1 MKFFK
6 INPNTD
12 FDLLCSFINPHKM
25 GQKIMSEKT
34 KIHFIFIKDIS
45 TPAANILKQDALRI
59 GAELI
64 THKEVIT
71 AKITHSN
78 ALLMASKEQIQKLIA
93 KEKLQDFGL
102 KNLAL
107 FLQKDFLKP
116 KKAELMAVINV
127 NEDSFNADSR
137 VSYKDFEER
146 LNEILALN
154 PEYIDIGA
162 VSSRP
167 KSVYCGKEEEFRY
180 CGKEEEFRRLKNVL
194 DLIYDKNYYEKAIFS
209 LDSFDEYC
217 LEYAL
222 NKGFKFIN
230 DISSL
235 RNLNLAKLASK
246 YNAKYCLMHMQND
259 PLTMQDDPR
268 YDDLL
273 DEMSSFFKEKLEILD
288 TLGVKESIL
297 DVGIGFGKSAEHNM
311 ILIKHL
317 EHFLQFKKPLLIG
330 ASRKSVINAYY
341 ESEVKDRLA
350 GTLYLH
356 LKAFEN
362 GASIIRVHDLY
373 EHKQLFALAQ
383 AMDNIGV

>member
-12 FDLLCSFINPHKM
+12 FNLLCSFINPHKM

-45 TPAANILKQDALRI
+45 TPAANILKQDALRV

-78 ALLMASKEQIQKLIA
+78 ALLMASKEQIQKLVV

-107 FLQKDFLKP
+107 FLQKDFLKQ

-127 NEDSFNADSR
+127 NEDSFNAKSR
-137 VSYKDFEER
+137 VSEEDFEKR
-146 LNEILALN
+146 LNDFLALK

-167 KSVYCGKEEEFRY
+167 GSEYCGKEEEF
-180 CGKEEEFRRLKNVL
+180 KRLKKVL
-194 DLIYDKNYYEKAIFS
+194 DLIYEKNYYEQAIFS

-222 NKGFKFIN
+222 NKGFKLIN
-230 DISSL
+230 DITSL

-246 YNAKYCLMHMQND
+246 YGAKYCLMHMQNN
-259 PLTMQDDPR
+259 PNNMQDNPF
-268 YDDLL
+268 YEDLL
-273 DEMSSFFKEKLEILD
+273 HEMTLFFKEKLEL
-288 TLGVKESIL
+288 LESFGVKESIL
-297 DVGIGFGKSAEHNM
+297 DVGIGFGKSAGHNM

-317 EHFLQFKKPLLIG
+317 EHFLQFNKPLLIG
-330 ASRKSVINAYY
+330 ASRKSVINAYFQ
-341 ESEVKDRLA
+341 SEIKDRLA

>member
-12 FDLLCSFINPHKM
+12 FNLLCSFINPHKM

-34 KIHFIFIKDIS
+34 QIHFILIKDIA
-45 TPAANILKQDALRI
+45 TPAANILKQDALRV

-71 AKITHSN
+71 TKITHSN
-78 ALLMASKEQIQKLIA
+78 ALLMATKEQIQKLIN

-102 KNLAL
+102 KNLAR
-107 FLQKDFLKP
+107 FLENDFSKP
-116 KKAELMAVINV
+116 KQAELMAVINV

-167 KSVYCGKEEEFRY
+167 KSVY

-268 YDDLL
+268 YNDLL

-288 TLGVKESIL
+288 ALGVKESIL

-317 EHFLQFKKPLLIG
+317 EHFLQFKKPLLVG

-373 EHKQLFALAQ
+373 EHKQLFTMAN
-383 AMDNIGV
+383 AMQSIGV

>member
-12 FDLLCSFINPHKM
+12 FNLLCSFINPHKM

-34 KIHFIFIKDIS
+34 QIHFILIKDIA
-45 TPAANILKQDALRI
+45 TPAANILKQDALRV

-71 AKITHSN
+71 AKITYSN
-78 ALLMASKEQIQKLIA
+78 ALLMATKEQIQKLIN

-102 KNLAL
+102 KNLAR
-107 FLQKDFLKP
+107 FLENDFSKP
-116 KKAELMAVINV
+116 KQAELMTVINV

-167 KSVYCGKEEEFRY
+167 KSVY

-373 EHKQLFALAQ
+373 EHKQLFAMAN
-383 AMDNIGV
+383 AMQSIGV

>member
-12 FDLLCSFINPHKM
+12 FNLLCSFINPHKM

-34 KIHFIFIKDIS
+34 KTHFIFIKDIS
-45 TPAANILKQDALRI
+45 TPAANILKQDALRV

-78 ALLMASKEQIQKLIA
+78 ALLMASKEQIQKLIV

-373 EHKQLFALAQ
+373 EHKQLFAMAN
-383 AMDNIGV
+383 AMQSIGV

>member
-12 FDLLCSFINPHKM
+12 FNLLCSFINPHKM

-34 KIHFIFIKDIS
+34 QIHFILIKDIA
-45 TPAANILKQDALRI
+45 TPAANILKQDALRV

-71 AKITHSN
+71 TKITHSN
-78 ALLMASKEQIQKLIA
+78 ALLMATKEQIQKLIN

-102 KNLAL
+102 KNLAR
-107 FLQKDFLKP
+107 FLENDFSKP
-116 KKAELMAVINV
+116 KQVELMAVINV

-167 KSVYCGKEEEFRY
+167 KSVY

-273 DEMSSFFKEKLEILD
+273 DEMSGFFKEKLEILD
-288 TLGVKESIL
+288 ALGVKESIL

-317 EHFLQFKKPLLIG
+317 EHFLQFKKPLLVG

-373 EHKQLFALAQ
+373 EHKQLFAMAN
-383 AMDNIGV
+383 AMQSIGV

>member
-12 FDLLCSFINPHKM
+12 FNLLCSFINPHKM

-45 TPAANILKQDALRI
+45 TPAANILKQDALRV

-71 AKITHSN
+71 AKITYSN
-78 ALLMASKEQIQKLIA
+78 ALLMATKEQIQKLIN

-102 KNLAL
+102 KNLAR
-107 FLQKDFLKP
+107 FLENDFSKP
-116 KKAELMAVINV
+116 KQAELMAVINV

-167 KSVYCGKEEEFRY
+167 KSVY

-317 EHFLQFKKPLLIG
+317 EHFLQFKKPLLVG

-373 EHKQLFALAQ
+373 EHKQLFAMAN
-383 AMDNIGV
+383 AMQSIGV

>member
-34 KIHFIFIKDIS
+34 QIHFIFIKDIS
-45 TPAANILKQDALRI
+45 TPAANILKQDALRV

-78 ALLMASKEQIQKLIA
+78 ALLMASKEQIQKLIN

-102 KNLAL
+102 KNLAR
-107 FLQKDFLKP
+107 FLENGFSKP
-116 KKAELMAVINV
+116 KQAELMAVINV

>member
-12 FDLLCSFINPHKM
+12 FNLLCSFINPHKM

-45 TPAANILKQDALRI
+45 TPAANILKQDALRV

-78 ALLMASKEQIQKLIA
+78 ALLMASKEQIQKLVV

-107 FLQKDFLKP
+107 FLQKDFLKQ

-127 NEDSFNADSR
+127 NEDSFNAKSR
-137 VSYKDFEER
+137 VSEEDFEKR
-146 LNEILALN
+146 LNDFLALK

-167 KSVYCGKEEEFRY
+167 GSEYCGKEEEF
-180 CGKEEEFRRLKNVL
+180 KRLKKVL
-194 DLIYDKNYYEKAIFS
+194 DLIYEKNYYEQAIFS

-222 NKGFKFIN
+222 NKGFKLIN
-230 DISSL
+230 DITSL

-246 YNAKYCLMHMQND
+246 YGAKYCLMHMQNN
-259 PLTMQDDPR
+259 PNNMQDNPF
-268 YDDLL
+268 YEDLL
-273 DEMSSFFKEKLEILD
+273 DEMTLFFKEKLEL
-288 TLGVKESIL
+288 LESFGVKESIL

-317 EHFLQFKKPLLIG
+317 EHFLQFNKPLLIG
-330 ASRKSVINAYY
+330 ASRKSVINAYFK
-341 ESEVKDRLA
+341 SEIKDRLA

-373 EHKQLFALAQ
+373 EHKQLFALVQ

>member
-12 FDLLCSFINPHKM
+12 FNLLCSFINPHKM

-34 KIHFIFIKDIS
+34 QIHFILIKDIA
-45 TPAANILKQDALRI
+45 TPAANILKQDALRV

-78 ALLMASKEQIQKLIA
+78 ALLMASKEQIQKLVV

-102 KNLAL
+102 KNLAR
-107 FLQKDFLKP
+107 FLENGFSKP
-116 KKAELMAVINV
+116 KQAELMAVINV

-317 EHFLQFKKPLLIG
+317 EHFLQFKKPLLVG

-373 EHKQLFALAQ
+373 EHKQLFAMAN
-383 AMDNIGV
+383 AMQSIGV

>member
-12 FDLLCSFINPHKM
+12 FNLLCSFINPHKM

-34 KIHFIFIKDIS
+34 QIHFILIKDIA
-45 TPAANILKQDALRI
+45 TPAANILKQDALRV

-71 AKITHSN
+71 AKITYSN
-78 ALLMASKEQIQKLIA
+78 ALLMATKEQIQKLIN

-102 KNLAL
+102 KNLAR
-107 FLQKDFLKP
+107 FLENGFSKP
-116 KKAELMAVINV
+116 KQAELMAVINV

-167 KSVYCGKEEEFRY
+167 KSVY

-288 TLGVKESIL
+288 ALGVKESIL

-317 EHFLQFKKPLLIG
+317 EHFLQFKKPLLVG

-373 EHKQLFALAQ
+373 EHKQLFAMAN
-383 AMDNIGV
+383 AMQSIGV

>member
-12 FDLLCSFINPHKM
+12 FNLLCSFINPHKM

-45 TPAANILKQDALRI
+45 TPAANILKQDALRV

-78 ALLMASKEQIQKLIA
+78 ALLMASKEQIQKLVV

-107 FLQKDFLKP
+107 FLQKDFLKQ
-116 KKAELMAVINV
+116 KKTELMAVINV
-127 NEDSFNADSR
+127 NEDSFNAKSR
-137 VSYKDFEER
+137 VSEEDFEKR
-146 LNEILALN
+146 LNDFLALK

-167 KSVYCGKEEEFRY
+167 GSEYCGKEEEF
-180 CGKEEEFRRLKNVL
+180 KRLKKVL
-194 DLIYDKNYYEKAIFS
+194 DLIYEKNYYEQAIFS

-222 NKGFKFIN
+222 NKGFKLIN
-230 DISSL
+230 DITSL

-246 YNAKYCLMHMQND
+246 YGAKYCLMHMQNN
-259 PLTMQDDPR
+259 PNNMQDNPF
-268 YDDLL
+268 YEDLL
-273 DEMSSFFKEKLEILD
+273 DEMTLFFKEKLEL
-288 TLGVKESIL
+288 LESFGVKESIL
-297 DVGIGFGKSAEHNM
+297 DVGIGFGKSAGHNM

-317 EHFLQFKKPLLIG
+317 EHFLQFNKPLLIG
-330 ASRKSVINAYY
+330 ASRKSVINAYFQ
-341 ESEVKDRLA
+341 SEIKDRLA

>member
-12 FDLLCSFINPHKM
+12 FSLLCSFINPHKM
-25 GQKIMSEKT
+25 GQKIMSEKAQ
-34 KIHFIFIKDIS
+34 IHFILIKDIT
-45 TPAANILKQDALRI
+45 TPAANILKQDALRV

-71 AKITHSN
+71 AKIAHSN
-78 ALLMASKEQIQKLIA
+78 ALLMATKEQIQKLIN

-102 KNLAL
+102 KNLAR
-107 FLQKDFLKP
+107 FLENDFSKP
-116 KKAELMAVINV
+116 KQAELMAVINV

-167 KSVYCGKEEEFRY
+167 KSVY

-273 DEMSSFFKEKLEILD
+273 DEMSNFFKEKLEILD
-288 TLGVKESIL
+288 ALGVKESIL

-317 EHFLQFKKPLLIG
+317 EHFLQFKKPLLVG

-373 EHKQLFALAQ
+373 EHKQLFAMAN
-383 AMDNIGV
+383 AMQSIGV

>member
-12 FDLLCSFINPHKM
+12 FNLLCSFINPHKM

-45 TPAANILKQDALRI
+45 TPAANILKQDALRV

-78 ALLMASKEQIQKLIA
+78 ALLMASKEQIQKLIT

-107 FLQKDFLKP
+107 FLQKDFLKQ

-127 NEDSFNADSR
+127 NEDSFNAKSR
-137 VSYKDFEER
+137 VSEEDFEKR
-146 LNEILALN
+146 LNDFLALK

-167 KSVYCGKEEEFRY
+167 GSEYCGKEEEF
-180 CGKEEEFRRLKNVL
+180 KRLKKVL
-194 DLIYDKNYYEKAIFS
+194 DLIYEKNYYEQAIFS

-222 NKGFKFIN
+222 NKGFKLIN
-230 DISSL
+230 DITSL

-246 YNAKYCLMHMQND
+246 YGAKYCLMHMQNN
-259 PLTMQDDPR
+259 PNNMQDNPF
-268 YDDLL
+268 YEDLL
-273 DEMSSFFKEKLEILD
+273 DEMTLFFKEKLEL
-288 TLGVKESIL
+288 LESFGVKESIL
-297 DVGIGFGKSAEHNM
+297 DVGIGFGKSAGHNM

-317 EHFLQFKKPLLIG
+317 EHFLQFNKPLLIG
-330 ASRKSVINAYY
+330 ASRKSVINAYFQ
-341 ESEVKDRLA
+341 SEIKDRLA

>member
-12 FDLLCSFINPHKM
+12 FNLLCSFISPHKF

-34 KIHFIFIKDIS
+34 QIHFILIKDLS
-45 TPAANILKQDALRI
+45 VSAANILKQDALRV
-59 GAELI
+59 GAELV
-64 THKEVIT
+64 THKEVVT
-71 AKITHSN
+71 AKIMHSN
-78 ALLMASKEQIQKLIA
+78 ALLMATKEQIKKLIT

-102 KNLAL
+102 KNLAI
-107 FLQKDFLKP
+107 FLENDFTKP
-116 KKAELMAVINV
+116 KDAELMAVINV

-137 VSYKDFEER
+137 VSQKDFEKK
-146 LNEILALN
+146 LIEILALN

-167 KSVYCGKEEEFRY
+167 KSVYCGKEEEFR
-180 CGKEEEFRRLKNVL
+180 RLKSVL
-194 DLIYDKNYYEKAIFS
+194 DLIYSKNYYEKAIFS

-222 NKGFKFIN
+222 NKGFKFVN

-259 PLTMQDDPR
+259 PLTMQDDPK

-273 DEMSSFFKEKLEILD
+273 DEMSQFFEEKLEILES
-288 TLGVKESIL
+288 LGVKESIL

-317 EHFLQFKKPLLIG
+317 EHFLKFKKPLLVG
-330 ASRKSVINAYY
+330 ASRKSVINAYHK
-341 ESEVKDRLA
+341 SEVKDRLA

-373 EHKQLFALAQ
+373 EHKQLFALEK
-383 AMDNIGV
+383 AMQGIGV

>member
-12 FDLLCSFINPHKM
+12 FNLLCSFINPHKM
-25 GQKIMSEKT
+25 GQKIMSEKAQ
-34 KIHFIFIKDIS
+34 IHFILIKDIT
-45 TPAANILKQDALRI
+45 TPAANILKQDALRV

-71 AKITHSN
+71 AKIAHSN
-78 ALLMASKEQIQKLIA
+78 ALLMATKEQIQKLIN

-102 KNLAL
+102 KNLAR
-107 FLQKDFLKP
+107 FLENDFSKP
-116 KKAELMAVINV
+116 KQAELMAVINV

-167 KSVYCGKEEEFRY
+167 KSVY

-288 TLGVKESIL
+288 ALGVKESIL

-317 EHFLQFKKPLLIG
+317 EHFLQFKKPLLVG

-373 EHKQLFALAQ
+373 EHKQLFAMAN
-383 AMDNIGV
+383 AMQSIGV

>member
-12 FDLLCSFINPHKM
+12 FNLLCSFINPHKV

-34 KIHFIFIKDIS
+34 QIHFVLIKDIT
-45 TPAANILKQDALRI
+45 TPAANILKQDALRV

-78 ALLMASKEQIQKLIA
+78 ALLMVTKEQIQKLIN

-102 KNLAL
+102 KNLAR
-107 FLQKDFLKP
+107 FLENDFSKP
-116 KKAELMAVINV
+116 KQAELMAVINV

-167 KSVYCGKEEEFRY
+167 KSVY

-235 RNLNLAKLASK
+235 RNLNLAKLSSK

-288 TLGVKESIL
+288 ALGVKESIL

-317 EHFLQFKKPLLIG
+317 EHFLQFKKPLLVG
-330 ASRKSVINAYY
+330 ASRKSVISAYY

-373 EHKQLFALAQ
+373 EHKQLFAMANVMQ
-383 AMDNIGV
+383 SIGV

>member
-12 FDLLCSFINPHKM
+12 FNLLCSFINPHKM

-34 KIHFIFIKDIS
+34 QIHFILIKDIA
-45 TPAANILKQDALRI
+45 TPAANILKQDALRV

-71 AKITHSN
+71 AKITYSN
-78 ALLMASKEQIQKLIA
+78 ALLMATKEQIQKLIN

-102 KNLAL
+102 KNLAR
-107 FLQKDFLKP
+107 FLENDFSKP
-116 KKAELMAVINV
+116 KQAELMAVINV

-167 KSVYCGKEEEFRY
+167 KSVY

-341 ESEVKDRLA
+341 ESEIKDRLA

-373 EHKQLFALAQ
+373 EHKQLFAMAN
-383 AMDNIGV
+383 AMQSIGV

>member
-12 FDLLCSFINPHKM
+12 FNLLCSFINPHKM

-45 TPAANILKQDALRI
+45 TPAANILKQDALRV

-78 ALLMASKEQIQKLIA
+78 ALLMASKEQIQKLVV

-102 KNLAL
+102 KNLAR
-107 FLQKDFLKP
+107 FLENDFSKP
-116 KKAELMAVINV
+116 KQAELMAVINV

-167 KSVYCGKEEEFRY
+167 KSVY

-373 EHKQLFALAQ
+373 EHKQLFAMAN
-383 AMDNIGV
+383 AMQSIGV

>member
-12 FDLLCSFINPHKM
+12 FNLLCFFINPHKM

-34 KIHFIFIKDIS
+34 QIHFILIKDIT
-45 TPAANILKQDALRI
+45 TPAANILKQDALRV

-78 ALLMASKEQIQKLIA
+78 ALLMATKEQIQKLIN

-102 KNLAL
+102 KNLAR
-107 FLQKDFLKP
+107 FLENDFSKP
-116 KKAELMAVINV
+116 KQAELMAVINV

-137 VSYKDFEER
+137 VGYKDFEER

-167 KSVYCGKEEEFRY
+167 KSVY

-235 RNLNLAKLASK
+235 RNLNLAKLANK

-259 PLTMQDDPR
+259 PLTMQDNPR

-288 TLGVKESIL
+288 ALGVKESIL

-317 EHFLQFKKPLLIG
+317 EHFLQFKKPLLVG

-373 EHKQLFALAQ
+373 EHKQLFAMAN
-383 AMDNIGV
+383 AMQSIGV

>member
-12 FDLLCSFINPHKM
+12 FNLLCSFINPHKM

-45 TPAANILKQDALRI
+45 TPAANILKQDALRV

-78 ALLMASKEQIQKLIA
+78 ALLMASKEQIQKLVV

-102 KNLAL
+102 KNLVL
-107 FLQKDFLKP
+107 FLQKDFLKQ

-127 NEDSFNADSR
+127 NEDSFNAKSR
-137 VSYKDFEER
+137 VSEEDFEKR
-146 LNEILALN
+146 LNDFLALK

-167 KSVYCGKEEEFRY
+167 GSEYCGKEEEF
-180 CGKEEEFRRLKNVL
+180 KRLKKVL
-194 DLIYDKNYYEKAIFS
+194 DLIYEKNYYEQAIFS

-222 NKGFKFIN
+222 NKGFKLIN
-230 DISSL
+230 DITSL

-246 YNAKYCLMHMQND
+246 YGAKYCLMHMQNN
-259 PLTMQDDPR
+259 PNNMQDNPF
-268 YDDLL
+268 YEDLL
-273 DEMSSFFKEKLEILD
+273 DEMTLFFKEKLEL
-288 TLGVKESIL
+288 LESFGVKESIL
-297 DVGIGFGKSAEHNM
+297 DVGIGFGKSAGHNM

-317 EHFLQFKKPLLIG
+317 EHFLQFNKPLLIG
-330 ASRKSVINAYY
+330 ASRKSVINAYFQ
-341 ESEVKDRLA
+341 SEIKDRLA

>member
-12 FDLLCSFINPHKM
+12 FNLLCSFINPHKM

-34 KIHFIFIKDIS
+34 QIHFIFIKDIS
-45 TPAANILKQDALRI
+45 TPAANILKQDALRV

-71 AKITHSN
+71 AKITYSN
-78 ALLMASKEQIQKLIA
+78 ALLMATKEQIQKLIN

-102 KNLAL
+102 KNLAR
-107 FLQKDFLKP
+107 FLENDFSKP
-116 KKAELMAVINV
+116 KQAELMAVINV

-273 DEMSSFFKEKLEILD
+273 DEMSSFFKEKLEILESF
-288 TLGVKESIL
+288 GVKESIL

-373 EHKQLFALAQ
+373 EHKQLFAMAN
-383 AMDNIGV
+383 AMQSIGV

>member
-12 FDLLCSFINPHKM
+12 FNLLCSFINPHKM

-34 KIHFIFIKDIS
+34 QIHFILIKDIA
-45 TPAANILKQDALRI
+45 TPAANILKQDALRV

-71 AKITHSN
+71 AKITYSN
-78 ALLMASKEQIQKLIA
+78 ALLMATKEQIQKLIN

-102 KNLAL
+102 KNLAR
-107 FLQKDFLKP
+107 FLENDFSKP
-116 KKAELMAVINV
+116 KQAELMAVINV

-167 KSVYCGKEEEFRY
+167 KSVY

-288 TLGVKESIL
+288 TLGVEESIL

-373 EHKQLFALAQ
+373 EHKQLFAMAN
-383 AMDNIGV
+383 AMQSIGV

>member
-12 FDLLCSFINPHKM
+12 FNLLCSFINPHKM

-34 KIHFIFIKDIS
+34 QIHFILIKDIA
-45 TPAANILKQDALRI
+45 TPAANILKQDALRV

-71 AKITHSN
+71 AKITYSN
-78 ALLMASKEQIQKLIA
+78 ALLMATKEQIQKLIN

-102 KNLAL
+102 KNLAR
-107 FLQKDFLKP
+107 FLENDFSKP
-116 KKAELMAVINV
+116 KQAELMAVINV

-167 KSVYCGKEEEFRY
+167 KSVYCGKEEEFMY

-373 EHKQLFALAQ
+373 EHKQLFAMAN
-383 AMDNIGV
+383 AMQSIGV

>member
-12 FDLLCSFINPHKM
+12 FNLLCSFINPHKM

-34 KIHFIFIKDIS
+34 QIHFILIKDIA
-45 TPAANILKQDALRI
+45 TPAANILKQDALRV

-71 AKITHSN
+71 AKITYSN
-78 ALLMASKEQIQKLIA
+78 ALLMATKEQIQKLIN

-102 KNLAL
+102 KNLAR
-107 FLQKDFLKP
+107 FLENDFSKP
-116 KKAELMAVINV
+116 KQAELMAVINV

-317 EHFLQFKKPLLIG
+317 EHFLQFKKPLLVG

-373 EHKQLFALAQ
+373 EHKQLFAMAN
-383 AMDNIGV
+383 AMQSIGV

>member
-12 FDLLCSFINPHKM
+12 FNLLCSFINPHKM
-25 GQKIMSEKT
+25 GQKIMSEKAQ
-34 KIHFIFIKDIS
+34 IHFILIKDIT
-45 TPAANILKQDALRI
+45 TPAANILKQDALRV

-71 AKITHSN
+71 AKIAHSN
-78 ALLMASKEQIQKLIA
+78 ALLMATKEQIQKLIN

-102 KNLAL
+102 KNLAR
-107 FLQKDFLKP
+107 FLENDFSKP
-116 KKAELMAVINV
+116 KQVELMAVINV

-137 VSYKDFEER
+137 VGYKDFEER

-167 KSVYCGKEEEFRY
+167 KSVY

-259 PLTMQDDPR
+259 PLTMQNDPR

-288 TLGVKESIL
+288 ALGVKESIL

-317 EHFLQFKKPLLIG
+317 EHFLQFKKPLLVG
-330 ASRKSVINAYY
+330 ASRKSMINAYY

-373 EHKQLFALAQ
+373 EHKQLFAMAN
-383 AMDNIGV
+383 AMQSIGV

>member
-12 FDLLCSFINPHKM
+12 FNLLCSFINPHKM

-45 TPAANILKQDALRI
+45 TPAANILKQDALRV

-78 ALLMASKEQIQKLIA
+78 ALLMASKEQIQKLVV

-107 FLQKDFLKP
+107 FLQKDFLKQ

-127 NEDSFNADSR
+127 NEDSFNAKSC
-137 VSYKDFEER
+137 VSEEDFEKR
-146 LNEILALN
+146 LNDFLALK

-167 KSVYCGKEEEFRY
+167 GSEYCGKEEEF
-180 CGKEEEFRRLKNVL
+180 KRLKKVL
-194 DLIYDKNYYEKAIFS
+194 DLIYEKNYYEQAIFS

-222 NKGFKFIN
+222 NKGFKLIN
-230 DISSL
+230 DITSL

-246 YNAKYCLMHMQND
+246 YGAKYCLMHMQNN
-259 PLTMQDDPR
+259 PNNMQDNPF
-268 YDDLL
+268 YEDLL
-273 DEMSSFFKEKLEILD
+273 DEMTLFFKEKLEL
-288 TLGVKESIL
+288 LESFGVKESIL
-297 DVGIGFGKSAEHNM
+297 DVGIGFGKSAGHNM

-317 EHFLQFKKPLLIG
+317 EHFLQFNKPLLIG
-330 ASRKSVINAYY
+330 ASRKSVINAYFQ
-341 ESEVKDRLA
+341 SEIKDRLA

>member
-12 FDLLCSFINPHKM
+12 FNLLCSFINPHKM
-25 GQKIMSEKT
+25 GQKIMSKKT

-45 TPAANILKQDALRI
+45 TPAANILKQDALRV

-64 THKEVIT
+64 THKEIIT

-107 FLQKDFLKP
+107 FLQKDFLKT

-127 NEDSFNADSR
+127 NEDSFNAKSR
-137 VSYKDFEER
+137 VSEEDFEKR
-146 LNEILALN
+146 LNDFLALK

-167 KSVYCGKEEEFRY
+167 GSEYCGKEEEF
-180 CGKEEEFRRLKNVL
+180 KRLKKVL
-194 DLIYDKNYYEKAIFS
+194 DLIYEKNYHEKAIFS

-222 NKGFKFIN
+222 NKGFKLIN
-230 DISSL
+230 DITSL

-246 YNAKYCLMHMQND
+246 YEAKYCLMHMQNN
-259 PLTMQDDPR
+259 PNNMQDNPF
-268 YDDLL
+268 YEDLL
-273 DEMSSFFKEKLEILD
+273 DEMTLFFKEKLEL
-288 TLGVKESIL
+288 LESFGVKESIL

-317 EHFLQFKKPLLIG
+317 EHFLQFNKPLLIG
-330 ASRKSVINAYY
+330 ASRKSVINAYFQ
-341 ESEVKDRLA
+341 SEIKDRLA

>member
-12 FDLLCSFINPHKM
+12 FNLLCSFINPHKM

-45 TPAANILKQDALRI
+45 TPAANILKQDALRA

-78 ALLMASKEQIQKLIA
+78 ALLMASKEQIQKLVV

-107 FLQKDFLKP
+107 FLQKDFLKQ

-127 NEDSFNADSR
+127 NEDSFNAKSR
-137 VSYKDFEER
+137 VSEEDFEKR
-146 LNEILALN
+146 LNDFLALK

-167 KSVYCGKEEEFRY
+167 GSEYCGKEEEF
-180 CGKEEEFRRLKNVL
+180 KRLKKVL
-194 DLIYDKNYYEKAIFS
+194 DLIYEKNYYEQAIFS

-222 NKGFKFIN
+222 NKGFKLIN
-230 DISSL
+230 DITSL

-246 YNAKYCLMHMQND
+246 YGAKYCLMHMQNN
-259 PLTMQDDPR
+259 PNNMQDNPF
-268 YDDLL
+268 YEDLL
-273 DEMSSFFKEKLEILD
+273 DEMTLFFKEKLEL
-288 TLGVKESIL
+288 LESFGVKESIL
-297 DVGIGFGKSAEHNM
+297 DVGIGFGKSAGHNM

-317 EHFLQFKKPLLIG
+317 EHFLQFNKPLLIG
-330 ASRKSVINAYY
+330 ASRKSVINAYFQ
-341 ESEVKDRLA
+341 SEIKDRLA

>member
-12 FDLLCSFINPHKM
+12 FNLLCSFINPHKM

-45 TPAANILKQDALRI
+45 TPAANILKQDALRV

-78 ALLMASKEQIQKLIA
+78 ALLMASKEQIQKLIV

>member
-12 FDLLCSFINPHKM
+12 FNLLCSFINPHKM

-45 TPAANILKQDALRI
+45 TPAANILKQDALRV

-78 ALLMASKEQIQKLIA
+78 ALLMASKEQIQKLIV

-102 KNLAL
+102 KNLAR
-107 FLQKDFLKP
+107 FLENDFSKP
-116 KKAELMAVINV
+116 KQAELMAVINV

-373 EHKQLFALAQ
+373 EHKQLFAMAN
-383 AMDNIGV
+383 AMQSIGV

>member
-12 FDLLCSFINPHKM
+12 FNLLCSFINPHKM

-45 TPAANILKQDALRI
+45 TPEANILKQDALRV

-78 ALLMASKEQIQKLIA
+78 ALLMASKEQIQKLVV

-102 KNLAL
+102 KNLAR
-107 FLQKDFLKP
+107 FLENGFSKP
-116 KKAELMAVINV
+116 KQAELMAVINV

-167 KSVYCGKEEEFRY
+167 KSVY

-373 EHKQLFALAQ
+373 EHKQLFAMAN
-383 AMDNIGV
+383 AMQSIGV

>member
-12 FDLLCSFINPHKM
+12 FNLLCSFINPHKM

-34 KIHFIFIKDIS
+34 QIHFIFIKDIS
-45 TPAANILKQDALRI
+45 TPAANILKQDALRV

-78 ALLMASKEQIQKLIA
+78 ALLMASKEQIQKLIV

-102 KNLAL
+102 KNLAR
-107 FLQKDFLKP
+107 FLENDFSKP
-116 KKAELMAVINV
+116 KQAELMAVINV

-373 EHKQLFALAQ
+373 EHKQLFAMAN
-383 AMDNIGV
+383 AMQSIGV